1 MARDK
6 GRNNND
12 QKEPQANERVHSSYE
27 QSEDKTCYR
36 VYRSW
41 MAENFQNQVSILN
54 QKLSVFAPSMPH
66 AVRSDVINNRLHNL
80 HLHAHHFL
88 IRRHQLI
95 THLNPHLHRN

>member
-12 QKEPQANERVHSSYE
+12 QKEPQANERVHSSWE

-36 VYRSW
+36 VYGSW
-41 MAENFQNQVSILN
+41 MAENNQDQVSILN
-54 QKLSVFAPSMPH
+54 QKLSEFAPSMPH

-88 IRRHQLI
+88 IRRYQLI

>member
-1 MARDK
+1 MVICQMRHSD
-6 GRNNND
+6 G
-12 QKEPQANERVHSSYE
+12 QRV
-27 QSEDKTCYR
+27 YR

-54 QKLSVFAPSMPH
+54 QKLSEFVPSMPH
-66 AVRSDVINNRLHNL
+66 AVRSDVINNRLQNL

>member
-12 QKEPQANERVHSSYE
+12 QKEPRANERVHSSYE

-54 QKLSVFAPSMPH
+54 QKLSVFAPS
-66 AVRSDVINNRLHNL
+66 
-80 HLHAHHFL
+80 
-88 IRRHQLI
+88 
-95 THLNPHLHRN
+95 

>member
-1 MARDK
+1 MCQMRHSD
-6 GRNNND
+6 G
-12 QKEPQANERVHSSYE
+12 QRV
-27 QSEDKTCYR
+27 YR

-54 QKLSVFAPSMPH
+54 QKLSEFVPSMPH

>member
-12 QKEPQANERVHSSYE
+12 QKEPQANKRVHSSWE

-41 MAENFQNQVSILN
+41 MAENNQDQVSILN
-54 QKLSVFAPSMPH
+54 QKLIEFAPSMPH
-66 AVRSDVINNRLHNL
+66 AVGSDVIKQ
-80 HLHAHHFL
+80 A
-88 IRRHQLI
+88 
-95 THLNPHLHRN
+95 